1 MTPLLSLQ
9 RRRGGSLSTCKLIRL
24 FRGENG
30 IWRYE
35 IERTGKIY
43 WSSLH
48 TRDEARAR
56 GIYERIE
63 RTLAEWDA
71 ERTGVYQGNR
81 GR

>member
-1 MTPLLSLQ
+1 MTRLVLQ
-9 RRRGGSLSTCKLIRL
+9 QSKCGSLSAFKLIRL
-24 FRGENG
+24 FRGDNG

-35 IERTGKIY
+35 IERTGKVY

-56 GIYERIE
+56 GVYERIE

-71 ERTGVYQGNR
+71 ERTGVHQGNR